1 MSFKPQFE
9 TQFAFHFDITRR
21 LMDKA
26 ALLTD
31 GDYRENPGYSRG
43 SIHDTLYHVLRA
55 DHGWRT
61 SLKSGRQAPALPPA
75 EYPDLAALR
84 ARCDLEQ
91 AAWTRL
97 LAGLDDATLSADITL
112 TRMSGETLVMPRWRV
127 MQHVLMHGMQ
137 HHADLAHMLTT
148 KGQSPGD
155 IDFLFFH

>member
-1 MSFKPQFE
+1 MSLKSQFKA
-9 TQFAFHFDITRR
+9 QFAFHFDTTRR

-31 GDYRENPGYSRG
+31 TDYRENPGYSRG

-55 DHGWRT
+55 DQGWRT
-61 SLKSGRQAPALPPA
+61 SLESGRQAPPPPP
-75 EYPDLAALR
+75 EGFPDLAALR
-84 ARCDLEQ
+84 AGFDLEQ

-97 LAGLDDATLSADITL
+97 EAGLDDATLSADITL
-112 TRMSGETLVMPRWRV
+112 TRMNGETLIMPRWRV